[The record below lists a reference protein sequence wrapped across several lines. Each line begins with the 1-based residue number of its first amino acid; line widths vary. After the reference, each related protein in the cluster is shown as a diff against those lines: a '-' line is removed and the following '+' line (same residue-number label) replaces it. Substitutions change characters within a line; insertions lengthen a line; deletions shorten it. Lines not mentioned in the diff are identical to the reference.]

1 MARKKKL
8 RATPK
13 RAIKVE
19 LSFFPT
25 IATSMITQQ
34 IIENI
39 AALKGILSDINTNG
53 KPVSILKDAP
63 QLAAADI
70 PKVKGLAI
78 GFFSIDC
85 I

>member
-1 MARKKKL
+1 M
-8 RATPK
+8 
-13 RAIKVE
+13 V
-19 LSFFPT
+19 
-25 IATSMITQQ
+25 TQQ
-34 IIENI
+34 IMENI
-39 AALKGILSDINTNG
+39 AALRGMLSDINTNG

-78 GFFSIDC
+78 GFFNMDC